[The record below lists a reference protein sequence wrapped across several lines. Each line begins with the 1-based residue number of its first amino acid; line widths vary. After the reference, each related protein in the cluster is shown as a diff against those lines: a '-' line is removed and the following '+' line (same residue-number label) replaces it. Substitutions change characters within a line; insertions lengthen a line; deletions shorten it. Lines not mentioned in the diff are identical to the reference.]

1 MDNELLCNFKK
12 CRKALSS
19 HAWVTSCSHILLF
32 IGEFEKAFICPACDT
47 ALSGKYDIVKV
58 DLNPTEQYK
67 SMVLAGQRPEVIFEI
82 CSRAISFWTYQVHQ
96 EIMFQEYVSTKV
108 KERSYQLEKYYENIF
123 QKTRNE
129 LDRTRNELET
139 SKKKNAEL
147 SEKLKERIRQHEKLQ
162 YLYEALRRKFIS
174 PSFFEKQNKEEKLAK
189 KTQDPFLISTASEI
203 ICPQGEKKT
212 HRSKKANFYS
222 QVERDFVLRPAPT
235 PKEDTIDQPLWN
247 FSTRECSDAEKNILQ

>member
-1 MDNELLCNFKK
+1 MCYIKE
-12 CRKALSS
+12 
-19 HAWVTSCSHILLF
+19 
-32 IGEFEKAFICPACDT
+32 EFEKAFICPACDT

-58 DLNPTEQYK
+58 DLNPNEQYK

-129 LDRTRNELET
+129 LDNVRQQLEGTRNELEA
-139 SKKKNAEL
+139 SKKKTAEL

-174 PSFFEKQNKEEKLAK
+174 PSFFEKQNKEERLAK

-212 HRSKKANFYS
+212 HKSKKAHFYT
-222 QVERDFVLRPAPT
+222 QIERDFVLRPAPT
-235 PKEDTIDQPLWN
+235 PKEDTIEQPLWN
-247 FSTRECSDAEKNILQ
+247 FSTQNSEKNI

>member
-1 MDNELLCNFKK
+1 
-12 CRKALSS
+12 
-19 HAWVTSCSHILLF
+19 
-32 IGEFEKAFICPACDT
+32 EFEKAFICPACDT
-47 ALSGKYDIVKV
+47 TLSGKYDIVKV

-96 EIMFQEYVSTKV
+96 EIMFQEYVSTKI

-129 LDRTRNELET
+129 LDNIKQQLESTRHELEI
-139 SKKKNAEL
+139 SKKKSAEL
-147 SEKLKERIRQHEKLQ
+147 AEKLKDRIRQHEKLQ

-189 KTQDPFLISTASEI
+189 RTQDPFLMSTASEI
-203 ICPQGEKKT
+203 ICPQEEKKS
-212 HRSKKANFYS
+212 HRSKRTSFRT
-222 QVERDFVLRPAPT
+222 QVEKDFVLRPAPT
-235 PKEDTIDQPLWN
+235 PKEDANDQPLWN
-247 FSTRECSDAEKNILQ
+247 FTTRECSISEKNNLQ